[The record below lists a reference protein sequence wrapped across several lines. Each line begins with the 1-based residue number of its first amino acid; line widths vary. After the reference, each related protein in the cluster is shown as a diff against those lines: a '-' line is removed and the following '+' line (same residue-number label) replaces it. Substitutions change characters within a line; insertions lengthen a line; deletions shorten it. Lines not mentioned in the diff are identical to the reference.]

1 MAVVRRWLGGHQIG
15 FIDFTF
21 PAVII
26 CSHLEWSEC
35 DRLLIVIV
43 PGAPQFPGLVP
54 HLLHQGVV
62 LDDDGVLH
70 EAAGRVG
77 LAVCLR
83 IATATHAAAV
93 EENLKAGRNAARAGR
108 EVVTVGVAVE
118 SFTEDHPVER
128 AVELDVDPDARL
140 LALNLD
146 IHDLREV
153 WLGGGPDIIVL
164 TTAVSS
170 FTKQG
175 NNKIDNNLR

>member
-1 MAVVRRWLGGHQIG
+1 MVVVVWWCGRHQIG

-62 LDDDGVLH
+62 LHDDGVLH
-70 EAAGRVG
+70 EAASRVG
-77 LAVCLR
+77 LAVCLS
-83 IATATHAAAV
+83 ITTATHTAAV
-93 EENLKAGRNAARAGR
+93 EENLKAGRNAAGASR

-118 SFTEDHPVER
+118 SFAKDHPVER
-128 AVELDVDPDARL
+128 PVELDVDPDARL
-140 LALNLD
+140 FALHLD
-146 IHDLREV
+146 IHDLGEV

-164 TTAVSS
+164 TTRVSS
-170 FTKQG
+170 FTQRG
-175 NNKIDNNLR
+175 NNNISSYLR